1 MLASTVRTALRT
13 SAPRVAALP
22 STRNLSTSLPRLSSP
37 AAAAKEYQNILVSS
51 PAKGV
56 TLITL
61 NRPKALNA
69 LNSAL
74 FHELNEA
81 TEIADN
87 DPEVGAIVLT
97 GSEKAFAAGADIK
110 EMKDKQYADAYKTNF
125 LGHWTKLTTVRK
137 PIVAAVSGF
146 ALGGGCELAMM
157 CDIILASPTANF
169 GQPEINLGV
178 IPGAGG
184 TQRLTKAVGKS
195 TAMEM
200 VLTGRNFSADDAER
214 RGLISRVVREG
225 SVVDEAVKVASTIA
239 KKGQIA
245 VQAAKE
251 GVNASF
257 ELSLQEGTRFE
268 RRLFQSLFAT
278 KDQKEGM
285 AAFAEKRKA
294 NFTHE

>member
-22 STRNLSTSLPRLSSP
+22 STRSLSTSLPRLSS

-285 AAFAEKRKA
+285 GAFAEKRKA

>member
-1 MLASTVRTALRT
+1 MLASTVRTALRST
-13 SAPRVAALP
+13 ASRSTL
-22 STRNLSTSLPRLSSP
+22 STRSLSTSLPRFS
-37 AAAAKEYQNILVSS
+37 AAGAKEYQNILVSS

-74 FHELNEA
+74 FHELNDA

-87 DPEVGAIVLT
+87 DPEVGAIVIT

-125 LGHWTKLTTVRK
+125 LSHWTKISTVRK
-137 PIVAAVSGF
+137 PIIAAVSGF

-225 SVVDEAVKVASTIA
+225 NVVDEAVKVASTIA

-285 AAFAEKRKA
+285 GAFAEKRKA
-294 NFTHE
+294 TFTHE

>member
-1 MLASTVRTALRT
+1 MLASTVRTALRST
-13 SAPRVAALP
+13 APRAALA
-22 STRNLSTSLPRLSSP
+22 STRSLSTSLPRLSS
-37 AAAAKEYQNILVSS
+37 AATKEYQNILVSS
-51 PAKGV
+51 PAAGV

-87 DPEVGAIVLT
+87 DASIGAIVLT

-125 LGHWTKLTTVRK
+125 LGHWTKMTQVRK
-137 PIVAAVSGF
+137 PIIAAVSGF

-200 VLTGRNFSADDAER
+200 VLTGRNFSAEDAER

-257 ELSLQEGTRFE
+257 ELNLQEGTRFE

-294 NFTHE
+294 QFTHE

>member
-1 MLASTVRTALRT
+1 MSRLGHACAGSHGPSTSALQSEDLFRDTIIFPSRSSHKMLASTVRTALRT
-13 SAPRVAALP
+13 SAPRIAALP
-22 STRNLSTSLPRLSSP
+22 STRCLSTSLPRLSS
-37 AAAAKEYQNILVSS
+37 ATAKEYQNILVSS

-137 PIVAAVSGF
+137 PIIAAVSGF

-157 CDIILASPTANF
+157 
-169 GQPEINLGV
+169 
-178 IPGAGG
+178 
-184 TQRLTKAVGKS
+184 
-195 TAMEM
+195 
-200 VLTGRNFSADDAER
+200 
-214 RGLISRVVREG
+214 
-225 SVVDEAVKVASTIA
+225 
-239 KKGQIA
+239 
-245 VQAAKE
+245 
-251 GVNASF
+251 
-257 ELSLQEGTRFE
+257 
-268 RRLFQSLFAT
+268 
-278 KDQKEGM
+278 
-285 AAFAEKRKA
+285 
-294 NFTHE
+294 

>member
-1 MLASTVRTALRT
+1 MYR
-13 SAPRVAALP
+13 
-22 STRNLSTSLPRLSSP
+22 
-37 AAAAKEYQNILVSS
+37 
-51 PAKGV
+51 
-56 TLITL
+56 
-61 NRPKALNA
+61 
-69 LNSAL
+69 
-74 FHELNEA
+74 
-81 TEIADN
+81 
-87 DPEVGAIVLT
+87 
-97 GSEKAFAAGADIK
+97 
-110 EMKDKQYADAYKTNF
+110 
-125 LGHWTKLTTVRK
+125 
-137 PIVAAVSGF
+137 
-146 ALGGGCELAMM
+146 

-251 GVNASF
+251 GVNAC
-257 ELSLQEGTRFE
+257 EY
-268 RRLFQSLFAT
+268 
-278 KDQKEGM
+278 
-285 AAFAEKRKA
+285 AAAALLLVIVA
-294 NFTHE
+294 NFENSSRLLTPTLYFDDVPYSL

>member
-1 MLASTVRTALRT
+1 MLAGTVR
-13 SAPRVAALP
+13 SAMRSSGSRAVLLSSRA
-22 STRNLSTSLPRLSSP
+22 LSTSLPRLST
-37 AAAAKEYQNILVSS
+37 AGAAKEYQNILVSE

-81 TEIADN
+81 TELADN
-87 DPEVGAIVLT
+87 NPDVGAIVIT

-110 EMKDKQYADAYKTNF
+110 EMKDMEYAPAYKSNF
-125 LGHWTKLTTVRK
+125 LGHWTKLTTIRK
-137 PIVAAVSGF
+137 PIIAAVSGF

-200 VLTGRNFSADDAER
+200 VLTGRNFSADEAEK
-214 RGLISRVVREG
+214 RGLVSRVVRDG

-294 NFTHE
+294 SFKHE

>member
-13 SAPRVAALP
+13 TAPRTAL
-22 STRNLSTSLPRLSSP
+22 SARSLSTSLPRLSS

-125 LGHWTKLTTVRK
+125 LGHWTKLTTIRK
-137 PIVAAVSGF
+137 PIIAAVSGF

-157 CDIILASPTANF
+157 
-169 GQPEINLGV
+169 
-178 IPGAGG
+178 
-184 TQRLTKAVGKS
+184 
-195 TAMEM
+195 
-200 VLTGRNFSADDAER
+200 
-214 RGLISRVVREG
+214 
-225 SVVDEAVKVASTIA
+225 
-239 KKGQIA
+239 
-245 VQAAKE
+245 
-251 GVNASF
+251 
-257 ELSLQEGTRFE
+257 
-268 RRLFQSLFAT
+268 
-278 KDQKEGM
+278 
-285 AAFAEKRKA
+285 
-294 NFTHE
+294 

>member
-1 MLASTVRTALRT
+1 M
-13 SAPRVAALP
+13 
-22 STRNLSTSLPRLSSP
+22 
-37 AAAAKEYQNILVSS
+37 
-51 PAKGV
+51 
-56 TLITL
+56 
-61 NRPKALNA
+61 
-69 LNSAL
+69 
-74 FHELNEA
+74 
-81 TEIADN
+81 
-87 DPEVGAIVLT
+87 
-97 GSEKAFAAGADIK
+97 
-110 EMKDKQYADAYKTNF
+110 
-125 LGHWTKLTTVRK
+125 TTQQHR
-137 PIVAAVSGF
+137 
-146 ALGGGCELAMM
+146 

-251 GVNASF
+251 GVNACKCPHAVPPRC
-257 ELSLQEGTRFE
+257 L
-268 RRLFQSLFAT
+268 
-278 KDQKEGM
+278 
-285 AAFAEKRKA
+285 
-294 NFTHE
+294 THSSIDCLRWVRTIC

>member
-13 SAPRVAALP
+13 STPRATLP
-22 STRNLSTSLPRLSSP
+22 STRSLSTSLPRLS

-294 NFTHE
+294 SFTHE